1 MTNYIVLIKLRK
13 YLLKNFYL
21 KVLSSFFLNIGFLV
35 KDSTRQ
41 K

>member
-21 KVLSSFFLNIGFLV
+21 KVLSSFFFLNIGFW
-35 KDSTRQ
+35 
-41 K
+41 

>member
-13 YLLKNFYL
+13 YLLKNVYL
-21 KVLSSFFLNIGFLV
+21 KVFSSFFFKYRFLV